1 MTRVC
6 LAAIEYALPQ
16 RIVTNA
22 ELAVEFPDWPFE
34 RLETRTGVWK
44 RHIAA
49 PYETALDFAYE
60 ASDQLFTSGP
70 ISKDDIDAVIFCTE
84 TPDYQIPQNSAL
96 LHGRLGLSTRVLSFD
111 VNLGCSGYPYGIE
124 IARSLV
130 VSGAATNVLFATA
143 DTYSRLIN
151 PGDRATRILF
161 GDGGAVTVL
170 RETTNGSGIL
180 DSKLATAGA
189 EYERFIVRAGGARN
203 LRTPMTS
210 EARRDRSGNIRTD
223 EDIEMDGFGV
233 LYYFNSVVPVSVKE
247 LLNRNGFTAD
257 NVDAFVFHQASAAA
271 LDALQSQLNIPDEK
285 MVRDMA
291 DTGNLVSAS
300 IPVALKRAQNSGRI
314 NQGDLI
320 VLCGFG
326 VGLSWGINLVRM

>member
-6 LAAIEYALPQ
+6 LAAIEYALPH
-16 RIVTNA
+16 RVVTND
-22 ELAVEFPDWPFE
+22 ELAAEFPDWPFE
-34 RLETRTGVWK
+34 HLETRTGVRE

-49 PYETALDFAYE
+49 PDETALDFAYE
-60 ASDQLFTSGP
+60 ASDQLLANGSIAKG
-70 ISKDDIDAVIFCTE
+70 DIDAVIFCTE

-96 LHGRLGLSTRVLSFD
+96 LHGRLGLSPRVLSFD

-151 PGDRATRILF
+151 PGDRATRVLF

-170 RETTNGSGIL
+170 QGTTSESGIL
-180 DSKLATAGA
+180 DSELATAGA
-189 EYERFIVRAGGARN
+189 EFERFIVRAGGARN
-203 LRTPMTS
+203 PRTPVTS
-210 EARRDRSGNIRTD
+210 EVRRDRSGNIRTD

-233 LYYFNSVVPVSVKE
+233 LYYFNAVVPGSVIE
-247 LLNRNGFTAD
+247 LLNRNGFTVGD
-257 NVDAFVFHQASAAA
+257 VDAFVFHQASAAA
-271 LDALQSQLNIPDEK
+271 LDALQGQLNIPDEK

-300 IPVALKRAQNSGRI
+300 IPVALKRAQISGRI
-314 NQGDLI
+314 HQGDLV